1 MTDTRAP
8 ARLNLDANESAVR
21 SASEWATAFAAR
33 NGLSED
39 DVYRLDLCVCEVVTN
54 IVSYAYDG
62 DHGQSLE
69 LSAEALPSAVVITIS
84 DGGRAFDPL
93 ALAPP
98 ETPYSLE
105 DMSIGGLGID
115 LVRKFS
121 DECSY
126 KRVAGRNILS
136 FTIRHG
142 AKEKP
147 PRLPRGVER
156 RRSATI
162 LSFPIQRANGTLV
175 EQEQRNR
182 ADRRVLGAIS
192 AFKMLRGI
200 PYSAM
205 EDIVAAYPIRVF
217 KEAEILLRPGDRN
230 QHVAL
235 VIAGRLQ
242 VHLDSPESR
251 EFVEIGPGECVGE
264 MSIIDGEP
272 ISAFVI
278 AEAGSELLLIDP
290 ESFLTR
296 VMSIPG
302 VARNLLM
309 MLSERMRITNRQ
321 AVGNIKNALEL
332 ENLQRELKNAQDMQA
347 SMVPERY
354 VLATDDASVECSG
367 YMHAAKQVG
376 GDFYDAF
383 LVGPDRMFVAIGDV
397 CGKGMAAALF
407 MARTMTL
414 LRSEASHSAMS
425 RKRHTRDILERVNNA
440 LAKNNSASMFA
451 TVFCGVLDVPTG
463 KFTFVNAGHNPPL
476 VMAPG
481 TAPHFLAGPR
491 NPVVGVIEG
500 LQFELGETKLAPG
513 STLLLYTDGVTEAEN
528 AAGEMFGDERLLAL
542 FPADNGGKATGAVD
556 TLVGAINRFAVG
568 HAQSDDIT
576 MLALTLAA
584 APAEAHPAPSGS

>member
-1 MTDTRAP
+1 MTD
-8 ARLNLDANESAVR
+8 ARTPMRLDLDANETAVR
-21 SASEWATAFAAR
+21 QASEWATEFAAR

-54 IVSYAYDG
+54 IVSYAFDG
-62 DHGQSLE
+62 EGAHSIE
-69 LSAEALPSAVVITIS
+69 LSAHTLTNAVVITIS

-126 KRVAGRNILS
+126 KRAAGRNILS
-136 FTIRHG
+136 FTIRYT
-142 AKEKP
+142 ASQKQS
-147 PRLPRGVER
+147 RLPRGVER

-162 LSFPIQRANGTLV
+162 HPFPIQRANGTVV
-175 EQEQRNR
+175 EKEQRSR
-182 ADRRVLGAIS
+182 PDRRVLGAIS

-205 EDIVAAYPIRVF
+205 EDIVSAYPIRVF

-230 QHVAL
+230 QYVAL
-235 VIAGRLQ
+235 VIAGHLK
-242 VHLDSPESR
+242 VHLDSPGSR

-278 AEAGSELLLIDP
+278 AEAGCELLLIDP

-296 VMSIPG
+296 VMAVPG

-321 AVGNIKNALEL
+321 AVGNLKNALEL
-332 ENLQRELKNAQDMQA
+332 ESLQRELKNAQDMQA
-347 SMVPERY
+347 SMVPERH

-383 LVGPDRMFVAIGDV
+383 LVGPDRVFVAIGDV

-425 RKRHTRDILERVNNA
+425 RKRHTRDILARVNNA
-440 LAKNNSASMFA
+440 LAVNNSGSMFA

-481 TAPHFLAGPR
+481 AAPHFLAGPR

-500 LQFELGETKLAPG
+500 LQFELGEIKLAPG

-528 AAGEMFGDERLLAL
+528 ATGDMFGDERLLGL
-542 FPADNGGKATGAVD
+542 FPYGAPGNATATVD
-556 TLVGAINRFAVG
+556 TLVAAINDFAVG

-584 APAEAHPAPSGS
+584 APAINTTTQLP